1 MTDQK
6 EIMAIFND
14 FIALYKGEKPIGLR
28 TLYEKYQTHP
38 MLIGLISNLDEAV
51 KLPIPK
57 VMHEVYDIY
66 KKYRDRKMEDA
77 DWEAVIEETRELAK
91 ARKDNKW
98 CNRMIIEIINLLAAD
113 DKERRAAAKETAQ
126 EMEAAQ
132 KKGSGRE
139 AA

>member
-14 FIALYKGEKPIGLR
+14 FIALYKGEKPVGLR
-28 TLYEKYQTHP
+28 TLYEKYQDHP
-38 MLIGLISNLDEAV
+38 MFIGLISNLDEAV

-66 KKYRDRKMEDA
+66 KKYRDREMEDE

-91 ARKDNKW
+91 SRKDNKW
-98 CNRMIIEIINLLAAD
+98 CSQMILQILNLLDAD
-113 DKERRAAAKETAQ
+113 DKERRAATKGR
-126 EMEAAQ
+126 AQ
-132 KKGSGRE
+132 KKENGEE

>member
-28 TLYEKYQTHP
+28 TLYEKYQDHP
-38 MLIGLISNLDEAV
+38 MFIGLISNLDEAV

-66 KKYRDRKMEDA
+66 KKYRDRELEDA
-77 DWEAVIEETRELAK
+77 DWEAVIEETRELSK

-98 CNRMIIEIINLLAAD
+98 CNRMILQIINLLDAD
-113 DKERRAAAKETAQ
+113 DKERRAAAKER
-126 EMEAAQ
+126 EKGMEE
-132 KKGSGRE
+132 KKENGRE